1 MGATQNLLDFILK
14 ENPEFE
20 RRRLEG
26 YSGLRNPTP
35 PASTG
40 IGTNDPLGG
49 KEALK
54 ITRQAKRQAGQEAK
68 SRALG
73 ESVREQ
79 VKQKIAPKSDEIP
92 L

>member
-14 ENPEFE
+14 ENPEFG

-26 YSGLRNPTP
+26 YSGLRTPTP

-40 IGTNDPLGG
+40 IGTNDPHGG

-54 ITRQAKRQAGQEAK
+54 ITRQAKRKAERDAKARKVHQGVMQE
-68 SRALG
+68 
-73 ESVREQ
+73 
-79 VKQKIAPKSDEIP
+79 VKRTIAPKSDELP